1 MEDFK
6 PTYNR
11 MDYILLVEDEV
22 SMQELMKD
30 LLESN
35 GYNVL
40 IANDGFEALET
51 YRQKGDMISLVVLDV
66 MLPEMDGRDTYWE
79 LKKINENVKAFF
91 CTGFASLVEIQ
102 SLTEK
107 ENLYAI
113 QKPFSPKEFLAVV
126 KEVLSDEPRVGY

>member
-1 MEDFK
+1 MDDFK
-6 PTYNR
+6 PTFSR
-11 MDYILLVEDEV
+11 KDKILIVEDEV
-22 SMQELMKD
+22 SMQDLMKD

-40 IANDGFEALET
+40 VANDGQEALDI
-51 YRQKGDMISLVVLDV
+51 YQQKGDMISLVILDV
-66 MLPEMDGRDTYWE
+66 MLPELDGRETYWE
-79 LKKINENVKAFF
+79 LRKMDDGVKVFF

-102 SLTEK
+102 SLVEK

-126 KEVLSDEPRVGY
+126 KEVLSEEPRVG